1 MRFKTEKLDWS
12 RHPLWS
18 GLIRRILR
26 TVFVSYRPELHY
38 MRGPG
43 PKWRKKHTRDDL
55 KKWSGGKTST
65 CSRDVSPPWC
75 REVSKFVR
83 RPTNEAP
90 AAAAMS
96 KWMLERFSRI

>member
-1 MRFKTEKLDWS
+1 VIRKLRSIEKMSFDMRFKTEKLDWS

-43 PKWRKKHTRDDL
+43 PKWREKYTR
-55 KKWSGGKTST
+55 
-65 CSRDVSPPWC
+65 PPG
-75 REVSKFVR
+75 
-83 RPTNEAP
+83 
-90 AAAAMS
+90 
-96 KWMLERFSRI
+96 